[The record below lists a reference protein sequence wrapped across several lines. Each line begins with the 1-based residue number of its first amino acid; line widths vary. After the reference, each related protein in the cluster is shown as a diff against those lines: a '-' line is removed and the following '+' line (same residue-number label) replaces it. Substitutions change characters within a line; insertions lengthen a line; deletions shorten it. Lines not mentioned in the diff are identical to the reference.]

1 MSNERE
7 DRIKKLADIR
17 AMGVIPYAPRYKK
30 TQNVSQIL
38 ENRQSRNDIWLLRN
52 IDDILLST
60 NREISTAGRLTLY
73 RSHGKLAF
81 GKLMDESGEIQIMFH
96 SDNLKMLKNRPP
108 HKVNQWDQTLDPRD
122 KHLRRHVVK
131 MVIIDDN
138 GKIATSYAG
147 TWGNY
152 SLPGGWVDE
161 GDNFYDAV
169 HREAREET
177 WTPAKVIYELPK
189 VHEYL
194 KKRNRHQLV
203 YGFLC
208 KTDGEKWEPEFIESE
223 ILDGFEIQRLDIY
236 DLRNKIKHQVDN
248 CDSNPLRN
256 GLDGIFK
263 RDLIILESAI
273 AVLEKQKIKWN
284 HEWLEEITEINDS
297 LTLST
302 NWEQT
307 EITPYKFVEK
317 YIDVGDFL
325 GIKWELFTTK
335 HGEATIFVSEFQL
348 LSKAIRPLGDKF
360 HGIWENAETAYH
372 QRYLDMIHNRE
383 TIERMKLRSK
393 FTKSIRDFYH
403 NRGFIEIETPI
414 LWNSASWAAAAP
426 FVTHHRD
433 FDVDMYLHIAPE
445 TSLKKATVG
454 GLEKVFEITKNFRN
468 EWSDP
473 SHHQEYTTCEH
484 YAAYRNYEENIRFT
498 EDMFDHIFTNIPE
511 LSKTINVVDKEWNS
525 KEVNFQTP
533 RPRID
538 YIEQIKKDSWIDVS
552 IYTDLNRDE
561 LKNEIKAKWFV
572 REGIDNQTTATMID
586 YLYKKVTR
594 PKITWPA
601 FIINYPKTMQP
612 LARTSDLNDNI
623 VEQFQLLVNGREI
636 LKSYSE
642 LVDPIEQQANF
653 EIQAWAV
660 AKWDEEATKWDDDFV
675 LAMEYGMPCQ
685 SWRGMWIDRIF
696 AMLTEQTNIRDVI
709 LFPMVKPE
717 KTVE

>member
-1 MSNERE
+1 MSQERN
-7 DRIKKLADIR
+7 DRIQKLKEIR
-17 AMGVIPYAPRYKK
+17 EMWIIPYAPRYKK
-30 TQNVSQIL
+30 TQNISQIL
-38 ENRQSRNDIWLLRN
+38 ENRQSRNEMWLLRN
-52 IDDILLST
+52 IDDIILST
-60 NREISTAGRLTLY
+60 NRDISTAGRLTLY

-81 GKLMDESGEIQIMFH
+81 GKIMDEFGEMQVMFH
-96 SDNLKMLKNRPP
+96 TDNLKMLKNRPP
-108 HKVNQWDQTLDPRD
+108 HKVNHWSQTLDPND

-138 GKIATSYAG
+138 GKVATSYAG
-147 TWGNY
+147 TRGNY

-161 GDNFYDAV
+161 GDDFYDAV

-177 WTPAKVIYELPK
+177 GTPAKVIYELPK

-203 YGFLC
+203 YGYLC

-248 CDSNPLRN
+248 CDTNPLRDW
-256 GLDGIFK
+256 LDGIFK

-273 AVLEKQKIKWN
+273 AILEKQKIKWN
-284 HEWLEEITEINDS
+284 HEWFEDIIEISDNLTLWETEIS
-297 LTLST
+297 
-302 NWEQT
+302 
-307 EITPYKFVEK
+307 PYKFVEK

-360 HGIWENAETAYH
+360 HGIWENAETAYR

-383 TIERMKLRSK
+383 TIDRMKLRSK
-393 FTKSIRDFYH
+393 FTKCIRDFYH

-414 LWNSASWAAAAP
+414 LGNSASWAAAAP
-426 FVTHHRD
+426 FVTHHSD

-445 TSLKKATVG
+445 TNLKKATVWW
-454 GLEKVFEITKNFRN
+454 LEKIFEITKNFRN

-484 YAAYRNYEENIRFT
+484 YAAYRNYEDNMRFT
-498 EDMFDHIFTNIPE
+498 EDMFDYIFDNIPQ
-511 LSKTINVVDKEWNS
+511 LNRIINVTDKEWTT
-525 KEVNFQTP
+525 KEVNFATP
-533 RPRID
+533 RARVD
-538 YIEQIKKDSWIDVS
+538 YVEQIKKDSWIDVS
-552 IYTDLNRDE
+552 IYNDINEEE
-561 LKNEIKAKWFV
+561 LRSEIKAKWFV

-594 PKITWPA
+594 PKIVWPA

-612 LARTSDLNDNI
+612 LARTSDLNTAM
-623 VEQFQLLVNGREI
+623 VEQFQLLVNWREI

-653 EIQAWAV
+653 DMQAGAI
-660 AKWDEEATKWDDDFV
+660 AKWDDETTKWDDDFV

-685 SWRGMWIDRIF
+685 SGRGMGMDRIF
-696 AMLTEQTNIRDVI
+696 AMLTEQSNIRDVI
-709 LFPMVKPE
+709 MFPMTKSE
-717 KTVE
+717 NINE